1 MVGNGLGQG
10 VCLSPPVCGAE
21 TAARETMFPEVSEIW
36 RKETI
41 GRILLFTK
49 KP

>member
-1 MVGNGLGQG
+1 MDKGC
-10 VCLSPPVCGAE
+10 VCLHQ
-21 TAARETMFPEVSEIW
+21 FPEISEIW

-41 GRILLFTK
+41 ERILLFTK